1 LLWVVEVFHFE
12 ETYEPMP
19 MPHLSRRLF
28 IAGSALSSLAALKP
42 NTAQARVLRLPSE
55 LANEVLTLPGRIVL
69 GNPKGD
75 ATIIEFFDYN
85 CGFCKRSAAE
95 IKPLLAADKQLR
107 YLLINYAIL
116 GEASIEASRVALG
129 YSMQKTPG
137 GYLALH
143 EALFKLRGRVDAGRA
158 VTLAVELGAAR
169 DKLITDADSDRVT
182 DALVKA
188 SRLGADLGLVAT
200 PSFIAGREAVVGYV
214 DLPAK
219 QKAIANIRRCEALA
233 C

>member
-1 LLWVVEVFHFE
+1 MQ
-12 ETYEPMP
+12 TTQ
-19 MPHLSRRLF
+19 LSRRVF
-28 IAGSALSSLAALKP
+28 VSGSALCALAAIGFK
-42 NTAQARVLRLPSE
+42 NAQAQILRLPSE
-55 LANEVLTLPGRIVL
+55 LVNEVLTLPGRIVL

-95 IKPLLAADKQLR
+95 IKPLLTADKQLR

-129 YSMQKTPG
+129 FSLQKVPG

-158 VTLAVELGAAR
+158 VTLATELGAKR
-169 DKLITDADSDRVT
+169 DQLINDADSDRVT
-182 DALVKA
+182 DALIKA
-188 SRLGADLGLVAT
+188 SRLGESLGLTAT
-200 PSFIAGREAVVGYV
+200 PSFVAGREAVVGYV

-219 QKAIANIRRCEALA
+219 QKAIANLRRCEAIA